1 VDDALGNAGAQRL
14 VERAAADIGQGN
26 IFDIFNDW
34 QDNQLWPAL
43 KKLTGKVGDVEETSQ
58 KELKMEVEVQIR
70 SSLLRQDV
78 KLGEVND
85 VSLLTKPGAPR
96 KRHLGI
102 RLPTGLSY
110 RAGDYLAVLPLNP
123 SETVKRAI
131 NRFSLPWDATI
142 TIDPSTP
149 TSLPT
154 GRTLSLYDVL
164 SGMLELGQPITSRA
178 AAALVKS
185 IPEEKLAQELEERAA
200 KEDFQKSNVTLLDLL
215 EDYPSATFSLGMFL
229 ASLPPMRMRQ
239 YSISSSPLA
248 SESECTL
255 TYSVIDAP
263 SKGSRQGHRF
273 LGVASTYMERLKVG
287 DRLHVSLRPS
297 RAGFHLPTDDRVPII
312 MACAG
317 TGLAPF
323 HAFVA
328 ERALKKAGGIDV
340 GPALLF
346 FGCNSPDEDDMYRD
360 QFDEWQAHGVVQ
372 VRRAYTF
379 RPEASKNCKFVQD
392 RIWEDREDTA
402 SFFRMG
408 AQVYIC
414 GAGIVGSGIEQVMT
428 RIRAETTG
436 EDEATATKWVQDLKG
451 VRYWADVFA

>member
-1 VDDALGNAGAQRL
+1 
-14 VERAAADIGQGN
+14 VE
-26 IFDIFNDW
+26 
-34 QDNQLWPAL
+34 
-43 KKLTGKVGDVEETSQ
+43 
-58 KELKMEVEVQIR
+58 
-70 SSLLRQDV
+70 
-78 KLGEVND
+78 
-85 VSLLTKPGAPR
+85 
-96 KRHLGI
+96 
-102 RLPTGLSY
+102 
-110 RAGDYLAVLPLNP
+110 
-123 SETVKRAI
+123 
-131 NRFSLPWDATI
+131 
-142 TIDPSTP
+142 
-149 TSLPT
+149 
-154 GRTLSLYDVL
+154 
-164 SGMLELGQPITSRA
+164 
-178 AAALVKS
+178 S

-200 KEDFQKSNVTLLDLL
+200 QEDFQKSNVTLLDLL

-229 ASLPPMRMRQ
+229 ASLPPMRVRQ

-263 SKGSRQGHRF
+263 SRGSRQGHRF
-273 LGVASTYMERLKVG
+273 LGVASTYMEHLKIG

-323 HAFVA
+323 RAFVA

-346 FGCNSPDEDDMYRD
+346 FGCNSPDDDDIYRD
-360 QFDEWQAHGVVQ
+360 EFDEWETQGVVQ

-379 RPEASKNCKFVQD
+379 RPESSKNCKFVQD

-402 SFFRMG
+402 NFFRMG

-414 GAGIVGSGIEQVMT
+414 GADVVGSGIEQVIA
-428 RIRAETTG
+428 RIRAENTG
-436 EDEATATKWVQDLKG
+436 EDEETASKWVQDLKG
-451 VRYWADVFA
+451 VRYWADIFT